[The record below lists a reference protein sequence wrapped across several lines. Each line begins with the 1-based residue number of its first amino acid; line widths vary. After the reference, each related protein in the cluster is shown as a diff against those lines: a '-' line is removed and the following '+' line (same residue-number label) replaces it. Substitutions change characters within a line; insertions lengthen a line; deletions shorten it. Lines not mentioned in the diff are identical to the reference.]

1 MRLFRLV
8 KIISV
13 SLKYGLDQ
21 MILSNEPTGRLAW
34 LARFAHFGR
43 RFDEPAGAR
52 LRQALESLGPIF
64 VKFGQMLS
72 TRRDLLPPAIA
83 EELARL
89 QDRVPPFSSEEAL
102 AQLET
107 AYGKHADEVFARF
120 ERQPIAS
127 ASIAQVHYAT
137 LHSGEEVVV
146 KIQRPGIRRRVA
158 ADLQILKRGAQIA
171 ELAKL
176 GQRLSAQDVVAQL
189 VRAVD
194 AGAVHFPAQQ
204 PGL

>member
-21 MILSNEPTGRLAW
+21 MILSNEPSGRLAW
-34 LARFAHFGR
+34 LARLTLFR
-43 RFDEPAGAR
+43 RTFDEPAGAR

-89 QDRVPPFSSEEAL
+89 QDRVPPFTSTEAL
-102 AQLET
+102 AQLEA
-107 AYGKHADEVFARF
+107 AYGKPADAVLRF
-120 ERQPIAS
+120 HAS
-127 ASIAQVHYAT
+127 AV
-137 LHSGEEVVV
+137 LCE
-146 KIQRPGIRRRVA
+146 
-158 ADLQILKRGAQIA
+158 
-171 ELAKL
+171 
-176 GQRLSAQDVVAQL
+176 
-189 VRAVD
+189 
-194 AGAVHFPAQQ
+194 
-204 PGL
+204 